1 VHQLICHWSK
11 PSTLLHVYLF
21 LSKLLES
28 CFTRSII
35 RDGFAKHVC
44 QPRRQDLAPP
54 RRELQQSM
62 SQMASSNWCRR
73 QESLSRDSV
82 DEDAAAAAYAS
93 ACREVGR
100 DPVGRK
106 DSSQYRGV
114 SLHRLKSTSG
124 AVHSNTSA
132 ASAASWRQRA
142 PTMLRARRVWV
153 SARTFPPRRS
163 CQHTPLVGRRRQSKV
178 CADSRRTG
186 SQASHA
192 EKSVHAG
199 VCHSARAA
207 GI

>member
-1 VHQLICHWSK
+1 LICHWSK

-100 DPVGRK
+100 DPAGRK
-106 DSSQYRGV
+106 GSSQYRGV
-114 SLHRLKSTSG
+114 SRSG
-124 AVHSNTSA
+124 AGCWQA
-132 ASAASWRQRA
+132 AIRVRGCARQHLGCFGSELEAARA
-142 PTMLRARRVWV
+142 YDAAARAQGVGERANFPTPPVV
-153 SARTFPPRRS
+153 SA
-163 CQHTPLVGRRRQSKV
+163 H
-178 CADSRRTG
+178 
-186 SQASHA
+186 ASGGAA
-192 EKSVHAG
+192 ETVEGLRGLKAHWFSSFL
-199 VCHSARAA
+199 C
-207 GI
+207 